1 MNNEQKLNL
10 DQLQRADA
18 KHHLHPFTDT
28 KEINEQGTRVIVK
41 ADGVYIWDAEG
52 NKLLDGMAGLWCVNV
67 GYGRKELAEAA
78 YLQMLKLP
86 YYNSFFQCT
95 TPPAIELAEV
105 LADLAPSHINRVF
118 FTSSGSESND
128 TVVRMVRRYWDL
140 LGEPQ
145 KTVIISRKNAYHGS
159 TIAAASLGGMKFMHE
174 QGGLSLPDI
183 VHLSLIHI

>member
-1 MNNEQKLNL
+1 MNSEQKLNL

-78 YLQMLKLP
+78 YQQMLKLP
-86 YYNSFFQCT
+86 YYN
-95 TPPAIELAEV
+95 
-105 LADLAPSHINRVF
+105 
-118 FTSSGSESND
+118 
-128 TVVRMVRRYWDL
+128 
-140 LGEPQ
+140 
-145 KTVIISRKNAYHGS
+145 
-159 TIAAASLGGMKFMHE
+159 
-174 QGGLSLPDI
+174 
-183 VHLSLIHI
+183 LSLIHI